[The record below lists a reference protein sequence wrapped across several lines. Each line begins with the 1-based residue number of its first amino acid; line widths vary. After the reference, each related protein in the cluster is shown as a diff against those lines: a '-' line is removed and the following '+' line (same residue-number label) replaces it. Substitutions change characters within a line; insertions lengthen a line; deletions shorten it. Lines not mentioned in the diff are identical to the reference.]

1 MNAYAWESP
10 VDDIGLVQ
18 TREPHRSLG
27 RLLGLC
33 ISVTFKRGTI
43 RSSIAAQNEPRIDTT
58 PMTAAA

>member
-1 MNAYAWESP
+1 MTSVLFRP
-10 VDDIGLVQ
+10 V
-18 TREPHRSLG
+18 SLIAASAASWA
-27 RLLGLC
+27 LG